1 MIPPAPPP
9 PDVVPDALADE
20 DARVREIVARGPAGA
35 FALAGVAT
43 AIVVAIYALFYLLA
57 WLPRGVVQ

>member
-1 MIPPAPPP
+1 MPPAPPP
-9 PDVVPDALADE
+9 PDFVDDALAAE
-20 DARVREIVARGPAGA
+20 DARVREIVARGPTGA
-35 FALAGVAT
+35 FVLAGVST